1 MSPPDAVNVVESP
14 SQMATSAPAFAV
26 GNGLTVTVT
35 ESLSVQPLVVT
46 VTEYTVV
53 ELGLT
58 LILAVVAPVLHK
70 YVSPPEAVSVVESPS
85 HKVTSAQKG

>member
-1 MSPPDAVNVVESP
+1 MAVSVVESP
-14 SQMATSAPAFAV
+14 SQIVTSAPALAV

-35 ESLSVQPLVVT
+35 LSLSEQPLVVT

-58 LILAVVAPVLHK
+58 LIPVAIASSFVLYLLARSETNPLRLQGARKFPH
-70 YVSPPEAVSVVESPS
+70 
-85 HKVTSAQKG
+85 